1 MDIEKF
7 ITKDRIDNIRRV
19 REATRE
25 HGCFAASSVIGKGAV
40 AELKN
45 LLSLYDEG
53 LYILMSELYDHE
65 IGGFYYSL
73 SARDT
78 EGFLPDLESTKQVLN
93 SVFSLGLRDEEL
105 PLSEVIP
112 VEIVG
117 RIADF
122 AKSLQAPD
130 GYFYHP
136 QWGEKI
142 SDTRKQKDEV
152 WAINILKS
160 FSCEP
165 KYPIPADRWKNKDGE
180 RLEILSSVDSF
191 KKYLS
196 SIDLSKAP
204 TSVANQLAVNKNQ
217 IKGAGAQYVEELKR
231 WLTSWRW
238 LWLWQES
245 ENYDSVNALIRICEV
260 YDIMD
265 IILPYQEV
273 ILEAAIR
280 GIDRENTE
288 NVLYCDNPWKTIN
301 GLFKF
306 LRASNAR
313 DELYCLRTRLW
324 RRAEELIRK
333 TRDNVL
339 IFKRDDGGFSYTPM
353 GSACRSQGAPV
364 AVPNSCESDI
374 NATLLASSSTVNGV
388 CTALGIPR
396 IEIFCQED
404 GDLFFELLKS
414 KIHK

>member
-180 RLEILSSVDSF
+180 R
-191 KKYLS
+191 Y
-196 SIDLSKAP
+196 A
-204 TSVANQLAVNKNQ
+204 
-217 IKGAGAQYVEELKR
+217 
-231 WLTSWRW
+231 
-238 LWLWQES
+238 
-245 ENYDSVNALIRICEV
+245 
-260 YDIMD
+260 
-265 IILPYQEV
+265 
-273 ILEAAIR
+273 
-280 GIDRENTE
+280 
-288 NVLYCDNPWKTIN
+288 
-301 GLFKF
+301 
-306 LRASNAR
+306 
-313 DELYCLRTRLW
+313 
-324 RRAEELIRK
+324 
-333 TRDNVL
+333 
-339 IFKRDDGGFSYTPM
+339 
-353 GSACRSQGAPV
+353 
-364 AVPNSCESDI
+364 
-374 NATLLASSSTVNGV
+374 
-388 CTALGIPR
+388 
-396 IEIFCQED
+396 
-404 GDLFFELLKS
+404 
-414 KIHK
+414 